1 MPADVD
7 HQLQGGVAVLG
18 GLAPRAALIVHGR
31 RRRLPLPPFFPL
43 SLPPSLRAFRL
54 PPRGAAAKGARRA
67 PSAALRVPPRRGDPA
82 QPGPARSAPHP
93 SRPGPPPGRASRR
106 RGGPGRPGRAGT
118 SRPGQ
123 HLPGG
128 GGESGGG
135 GGRLSRP
142 ERSGCYGERGPLP
155 LNEYSR
161 GGRCGPVA
169 PSRASPARERCRTS
183 PRVTTAA
190 PPHTQRVLIL
200 ALSGRGKALRGGA
213 GEGGAAAAAAT
224 TASSSRRPRGRP
236 CGGTPR
242 SRWRWG
248 GERERGRLIDGY
260 PGDAGA
266 PAPPARRSQ
275 WAGAAGPA
283 GCGAI

>member
-1 MPADVD
+1 M
-7 HQLQGGVAVLG
+7 
-18 GLAPRAALIVHGR
+18 AAAASPS
-31 RRRLPLPPFFPL
+31 LPSSF
-43 SLPPSLRAFRL
+43 SLPPSAPSAFRRAVPPPKGPAGHRPPPRAFR
-54 PPRGAAAKGARRA
+54 PAAGTR
-67 PSAALRVPPRRGDPA
+67 
-82 QPGPARSAPHP
+82 PGPARLAPLRTPP
-93 SRPGPPPGRASRR
+93 SPDHHQAEPAGGGEGRGGRAEQVRAA
-106 RGGPGRPGRAGT
+106 PGSTCLEKEGRAG
-118 SRPGQ
+118 GK
-123 HLPGG
+123 
-128 GGESGGG
+128 
-135 GGRLSRP
+135 RLSRP

-155 LNEYSR
+155 VNEYSR

-190 PPHTQRVLIL
+190 PPHTPRVLIL
-200 ALSGRGKALRGGA
+200 ALSAQGKALRGGA
-213 GEGGAAAAAAT
+213 GEGGAAATAT
-224 TASSSRRPRGRP
+224 TASSSSRRPRGRP